1 MNGMDRNN
9 FVCLF
14 FLALLMLCC
23 HGCLFG
29 GNNKK
34 EDKAVYPVTTMPTP
48 TKEPEKEPEEQP
60 AKKQKEQNSSLKVL
74 QQEVSKELNDLSKEM
89 KETHGDLLTRTAAL
103 EEDYK
108 QLTEKIS
115 LLEFLQGEASGKTA
129 KMQERLE
136 FELETIRQ
144 QIEDYNA
151 LLINILDKISA
162 SPDAAQLEAPAF
174 PEMPK

>member
-1 MNGMDRNN
+1 
-9 FVCLF
+9 
-14 FLALLMLCC
+14 MLCC

-34 EDKAVYPVTTMPTP
+34 EDKAVYPVTTMPAP
-48 TKEPEKEPEEQP
+48 AKEPEKEPEEQP
-60 AKKQKEQNSSLKVL
+60 AKRNNEQNPSLRAF
-74 QQEVSKELNDLSKEM
+74 QQEVGKELNDLSNEM
-89 KETHGDLLTRTAAL
+89 RETHGDLLTRTAAL

-162 SPDAAQLEAPAF
+162 SPGAAPLGTPAF
-174 PEMPK
+174 PEIPKQ